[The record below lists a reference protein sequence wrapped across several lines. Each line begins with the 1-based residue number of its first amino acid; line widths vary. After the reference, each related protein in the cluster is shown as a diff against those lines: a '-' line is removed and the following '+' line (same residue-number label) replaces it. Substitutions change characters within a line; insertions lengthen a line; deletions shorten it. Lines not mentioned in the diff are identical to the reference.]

1 MYINYSR
8 IRIRD
13 LSPDQSAQDSICP
26 FPFVK
31 IFLTRQLTHRH
42 LLTPPSR
49 FTLMSQEFRG
59 TSQAQDSRFANKEQ
73 SLLRSTKFPPN
84 FSTRVDVSK
93 CDLKVIRT
101 WVEHQILKI
110 LGVDDEVVTEYLMEA
125 LEGERVRCGSV
136 EGHMNT

>member
-1 MYINYSR
+1 
-8 IRIRD
+8 
-13 LSPDQSAQDSICP
+13 
-26 FPFVK
+26 
-31 IFLTRQLTHRH
+31 
-42 LLTPPSR
+42 
-49 FTLMSQEFRG
+49 MSQEFRG